1 MSTLHFAVAST
12 FSPRFRAVL
21 AEADRTAR
29 MFGARLSV
37 LHAGARTEEKAVSFQ
52 DAFADLGRE
61 NVEIYW
67 CEGRTPAQ
75 ALITTASNEKFDLFI
90 AGTIARPNDPRNF
103 TGTIVREL
111 FSLTPCD
118 LLLIPDPKEQPPAD
132 VSACLLV
139 EAHSPRWRAA
149 KETLKTLNPS
159 KISILAADSP
169 FALARRSLLGSET
182 EEGTLEDI
190 CDELS
195 EITLDVDLRRIRSNT
210 GFMICEVVQETAPD
224 FLFVESGWKAGQRVL
239 PPYLGWLEQV
249 IPSRLFLFGKPPYS
263 AMEEGALIP
272 L

>member
-1 MSTLHFAVAST
+1 
-12 FSPRFRAVL
+12 
-21 AEADRTAR
+21 

-37 LHAGARTEEKAVSFQ
+37 LHAGERTEEKAASFQ
-52 DAFADLGRE
+52 EAFADLGRE

-67 CEGRTPAQ
+67 CEGGAPAQ
-75 ALITTASNEKFDLFI
+75 ALLTAATNEKFDLFI

-111 FSLTPCD
+111 FSRTPCD
-118 LLLIPDPKEQPPAD
+118 LLLIPDPMEQAPAELN
-132 VSACLLV
+132 ACLLV

-149 KETLKTLNPS
+149 KETLKTLKPS

-169 FALARRSLLGSET
+169 FTLARCTLLGTET

-195 EITLDVDLRRIRSNT
+195 EITPAVDLRRIRSNT
-210 GFMICEVVQETAPD
+210 GFMICEVVQETVPD
-224 FLFVESGWKAGQRVL
+224 FLFVESVWKAGQRVL

-249 IPSRLFLFGKPPYS
+249 IPSRLFLFGKPPRS